1 MNAASPAERPESP
14 LGKTDCE
21 AQNPR
26 PNKSI
31 PRLNAVKITNP
42 ETLHQ
47 PSSTCAQNPLNPQ
60 ADLNRTSRACRCKEQ
75 NLRPKSPNSN
85 PKPKAAPKPYPLNH
99 GPKPYRP
106 YGNRPVSPHRPGLS
120 CAGIAPQGTQR
131 PGLGKSK
138 EGFLLGFGALAFE
151 GIRVDDG
158 LGSWSLRFGTG
169 TLETRRVRNSEQ
181 QEAG

>member
-26 PNKSI
+26 PNKPI

-60 ADLNRTSRACRCKEQ
+60 AFGTLN
-75 NLRPKSPNSN
+75 
-85 PKPKAAPKPYPLNH
+85 PLNH